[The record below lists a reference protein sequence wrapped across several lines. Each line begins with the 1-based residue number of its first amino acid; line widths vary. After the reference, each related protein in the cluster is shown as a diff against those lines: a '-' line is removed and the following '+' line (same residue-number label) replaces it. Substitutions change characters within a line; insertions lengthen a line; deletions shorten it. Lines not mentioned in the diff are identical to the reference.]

1 MLNKISFVI
10 FAILCVGI
18 GLYPLIYV
26 VVDGNFGLLQS
37 KSSTLL
43 SNNLWN
49 IAFYT
54 HIWLGGFALLIGW
67 LQFVKRIRIKYVT
80 IHKTIG
86 KGYVISVLGSGFA
99 SLYIAHFA
107 TGGIIPAIGFLCLGL
122 IWLFTTIKAYVSIRN
137 KQIQQHQKYMIFSY
151 AACFAAVT
159 LRIWLPL
166 LTSLLGEFIIA
177 YKIVAW
183 LCWVPNIIVAFI
195 ITRRLK
201 LL

>member
-107 TGGIIPAIGFLCLGL
+107 TGGIIPAIGFICLGV

-166 LTSLLGEFIIA
+166 LTSLLGEFIVA

-183 LCWVPNIIVAFI
+183 LCWVPNIIVAYI

>member
-1 MLNKISFVI
+1 MLKKISFVI

-18 GLYPLIYV
+18 GLYPLIYA
-26 VVDGNFGLLQS
+26 VVDGTFGLLQS
-37 KSSTLL
+37 KSPALL

-67 LQFVKRIRIKYVT
+67 LQFVKNIRIKYVT

-86 KGYVISVLGSGFA
+86 KGYVMTVLGSGFA

-107 TGGIIPAIGFLCLGL
+107 TGGLIPSLGFVCLGI
-122 IWLFTTIKAYVSIRN
+122 IWLFTTIKAYIAIRN
-137 KQIQQHQKYMIFSY
+137 KQIQQHQMYMIFSY